1 MKNDNEKRN
10 IRVNHPAHEDSFLMP
25 KHFAHNA
32 LKLSDE
38 AFCLGMYLYYRIQ
51 NESNTMPND
60 KELTEAARM
69 ERLGDTLSAKT
80 ELIDAGVLAVL
91 PDSTFKLLDED
102 LLREDTGDEDGDYTF
117 TPAAFVDFPISLIQ
131 RMPEM
136 SADAVCVALYL
147 RYFEDYE
154 ESIFLPSDARIGT
167 AAGLSTS
174 AAKRARKELIDKGIL
189 FVDTEDRLFEIDCG
203 ISHEEGCKYEDW
215 DEDEDED
222 GEAACSDDIYAE
234 LGLTKEEVEASL
246 KQLSDLGLTHK
257 RHDGSLS
264 V

>member
-1 MKNDNEKRN
+1 MKNDNEKRS
-10 IRVNHPAHEDSFLMP
+10 IKVNHPAHEDSFLMP
-25 KHFAHNA
+25 KHFAHNT
-32 LKLSDE
+32 LKLSDK
-38 AFCLGMYLYYRIQ
+38 AFCLGMYLYFRLQ

-60 KELTEAARM
+60 KVLTEAARM
-69 ERLGDTLSAKT
+69 ERLGDTLSAKA
-80 ELIDAGVLAVL
+80 ELIDADVLTVL
-91 PDSTFKLLDED
+91 PDNTFKMLDED
-102 LLREDTGDEDGDYTF
+102 LLHEDTGDKDGDYTF
-117 TPAAFVDFPISLIQ
+117 TPAAFVDFPISVIK
-131 RMPEM
+131 RMPEL
-136 SADAVCVALYL
+136 SPEAICVALYL

-167 AAGLSTS
+167 STGLSTS
-174 AAKRARKELIDKGIL
+174 AAKRARKELIDKSIL
-189 FVDTEDRLFEIDCG
+189 FVDTEDRLFEINCG
-203 ISHEEGCKYEDW
+203 ISHEEGCNYEDW

-222 GEAACSDDIYAE
+222 GEAACSDDICAE